1 MLNEGCVLKMKID
14 KERKRFLKQELK
26 EYEKTTPMMEEGRS
40 VLREWVRA
48 GNSVHENGASACYGG
63 GCPIE
68 FLDVYREEEE
78 SRTALAS
85 MTYEQGSRYLSEKY
99 GIDRDAVPEPKPTY
113 EELRKKASHLYRTCM
128 LYWEVL
134 IANDLRE
141 EACEYVRE
149 HIDEELPF
157 DPIEWDIAQ

>member
-1 MLNEGCVLKMKID
+1 MKID

-26 EYEKTTPMMEEGRS
+26 EYEKTTPMTEEERS
-40 VLREWVRA
+40 ALREWVKA
-48 GNSVHENGASACYGG
+48 GNSVHENGACACYEGG
-63 GCPIE
+63 WPMD

-78 SRTALAS
+78 TRRALAS
-85 MTYEQGSRYLSEKY
+85 MTYEQGSRYLLEKY
-99 GIDRDAVPEPKPTY
+99 GIDRDTRPEPEPTY
-113 EELRKKASHLYRTCM
+113 KELRKKASRLYRTCM

-141 EACEYVRE
+141 KASEYVRE

>member
-1 MLNEGCVLKMKID
+1 MKID

>member
-1 MLNEGCVLKMKID
+1 MKID

-26 EYEKTTPMMEEGRS
+26 EYEKTTLMTEEERS
-40 VLREWVRA
+40 ALREWVKA
-48 GNSVHENGASACYGG
+48 GNSVYENGAFACYEGG
-63 GCPIE
+63 WPMD

-78 SRTALAS
+78 IRKALAS
-85 MTYEQGSRYLSEKY
+85 MTYEQGSRYLLEKY
-99 GIDRDAVPEPKPTY
+99 AIDRDAVPEPKPTY
-113 EELRKKASHLYRTCM
+113 EELRKKASHLYRICM

-157 DPIEWDIAQ
+157 DPLEWDIAQ

>member
-1 MLNEGCVLKMKID
+1 MKID

-26 EYEKTTPMMEEGRS
+26 EYEKNTLMTEEERS
-40 VLREWVRA
+40 ALREWVKA
-48 GNSVHENGASACYGG
+48 GNSVYENGAFACYEGG
-63 GCPIE
+63 WPMD

-78 SRTALAS
+78 IRKALAS
-85 MTYEQGSRYLSEKY
+85 MTCEQGSRYLLEKY
-99 GIDRDAVPEPKPTY
+99 GVDWDAVPEPKPTY
-113 EELRKKASHLYRTCM
+113 EELRKKASHLYRICM

>member
-1 MLNEGCVLKMKID
+1 MKID

-26 EYEKTTPMMEEGRS
+26 EYEKTTLMTEEERS
-40 VLREWVRA
+40 ALREWVKA
-48 GNSVHENGASACYGG
+48 GNSVYENGAFACYEGG
-63 GCPIE
+63 WPMD

-78 SRTALAS
+78 IRKVLAS
-85 MTYEQGSRYLSEKY
+85 MTYEQGSRYLLEKY

-113 EELRKKASHLYRTCM
+113 EELRKKASHLYRICM

-149 HIDEELPF
+149 HIAEELPF

>member
-1 MLNEGCVLKMKID
+1 MKID

-26 EYEKTTPMMEEGRS
+26 EYEKTTPMTEEERS
-40 VLREWVRA
+40 ALREWTRA
-48 GNSVHENGASACYGG
+48 GNSVHENGASACHEGG
-63 GCPIE
+63 WPMD
-68 FLDVYREEEE
+68 FLDVYREEEKI
-78 SRTALAS
+78 RKALAS
-85 MTYEQGSRYLSEKY
+85 MTYEQGSRYLLEKY
-99 GIDRDAVPEPKPTY
+99 GIDRETVPEPKPTY
-113 EELRKKASHLYRTCM
+113 EELTKKASRLYRTCM
-128 LYWEVL
+128 LYWEEL